1 MGSLAQPEDVAVSL
15 VRSLTPSE
23 QEYAPKL
30 IERAQSLIEER
41 VPSLSQLTEVGGE
54 NYDPSFVARAKHIIA
69 DSVAR
74 VFRNPEAYRQETEG
88 NYSYTL
94 DREAASGLL
103 SISDSE
109 WERLGVVVGD
119 EYGTMSVG
127 YDAYAKSRYGSDR
140 PDLVFQYG
148 WPGDKPGMSERIY

>member
-1 MGSLAQPEDVAVSL
+1 MESLAEPEDVAVSL

-30 IERAQSLIEER
+30 IARAQSLIEER
-41 VPSLSQLTEVGGE
+41 VPELPQLTEVSGE
-54 NYDPSFVARAKHIIA
+54 AYDPSFVGRAKHIIA
-69 DSVAR
+69 DAVAR
-74 VFRNPEAYRQETEG
+74 VFRNPEAFRQETEG

-109 WERLGVVVGD
+109 WERLGVAIGD

-127 YDAYAKSRYGSDR
+127 QDAYAKSRYGYAR

-148 WPGDKPGMSERIY
+148 WPGDKPGMSERIR